1 MVTKQQ
7 NVDSCTRQF
16 VIRPNCSLSWRLAVR
31 LILGF
36 SALLGCIATGFAFL
50 GAWMILP
57 FAGLEVVVLCIALY
71 ICAQRNNCCEVVAVG
86 KDSVTVMRGRK
97 EPEEGHEFQRAWA
110 QVVHEQPVHH
120 WYPSR
125 LLIRSHGRE
134 VEVGNCLTEEER
146 EQLACQLEQAIA

>member
-1 MVTKQQ
+1 MVAKQ
-7 NVDSCTRQF
+7 VIDDSCTCQF
-16 VIRPNCSLSWRLAVR
+16 VIRPNCSLSWRMTVR

-36 SALLGCIATGFAFL
+36 SVLSAVIATGFALL

-57 FAGLEVVVLCIALY
+57 FAGLEIVVLCIALY
-71 ICAQRNNCCEVVAVG
+71 ICAQRNNRCEVVTVG
-86 KDSVTVMRGRK
+86 KDSVTVVRGRK
-97 EPEEGHEFQRAWA
+97 EPEEGHEFRRVWA
-110 QVVHEQPVHH
+110 QVVHERPVHH

-146 EQLACQLEQAIA
+146 KQLACQLEQAIA